1 LWRILTSRTFW
12 LAVLALYAVW
22 LGTRPRSERRGGM
35 ARRYGSRYAPGGR
48 RGDRDLRDSGEMR
61 PPRPSDAARR
71 VPRTGRTIAITL
83 AATPLLLGAFLG
95 DALHM
100 GRNFAGFALIA
111 FAMFLTREGLAAEA
125 AYDARRVSRRPA
137 MPRKLFGMVLTG
149 LGLAVSAYEPGVSLA
164 PPLVIAV
171 IGAVLHRMSFGGD
184 PMRDKG
190 MEGFDGIQQDRVIRI
205 TEEGEAYLKAMTDAA
220 LRLRDR
226 QLETRVAS
234 FAATARELFRNV
246 QDNPAALAP
255 ARRYLGVY
263 LLGARDATV
272 KFADQ
277 YATQADPAAR
287 AEMRKDYE
295 ALLSDLEENFTA
307 RSQAVLEGGRE
318 DLDIEVQVLR
328 DRLARE
334 GVRVPGGTDTP
345 PRLPRK
351 E

>member
-1 LWRILTSRTFW
+1 MLRSILTSRIFW
-12 LAVLALYAVW
+12 LVVLAIYAAW
-22 LGTRPRSERRGGM
+22 LLRRPRPERRASM
-35 ARRYGSRYAPGGR
+35 AKRYGGRHSPDASRREGA
-48 RGDRDLRDSGEMR
+48 DRSEPLR
-61 PPRPSDAARR
+61 PPRPTDAAR
-71 VPRTGRTIAITL
+71 VPLTGRTIAITF
-83 AATPLLLGAFLG
+83 AASPLLIGAFMG

-100 GRNFAGFALIA
+100 GSNFAGFAVIA

-137 MPRKLFGMVLTG
+137 MPRKLFGMALTG
-149 LGLAVSAYEPGVSLA
+149 LGLAIAAHEPGANPLA
-164 PPLVIAV
+164 LLAIGV
-171 IGAVLHRMSFGGD
+171 IGAALHRLCFGGD

-205 TEEGEAYLKAMTDAA
+205 TEEGEAYLKAMTEAA

-226 QLETRVAS
+226 QLETRIAG

-272 KFADQ
+272 KFAEQ
-277 YATQADPAAR
+277 YASQADPAAR
-287 AEMRKDYE
+287 SVMRQDYE
-295 ALLSDLEENFTA
+295 ALLSDLEANFTA
-307 RSQAVLEGGRE
+307 RSQAVLEGARE

-334 GVRVPGGTDTP
+334 GVRVPGPADTP
-345 PRLPRK
+345 PSDT
-351 E
+351 

>member
-1 LWRILTSRTFW
+1 MLRSILTSRTFW
-12 LAVLALYAVW
+12 LVVLAIYAAW
-22 LGTRPRSERRGGM
+22 LFKRSRSERRASM
-35 ARRYGSRYAPGGR
+35 AKRYGSRYSPK
-48 RGDRDLRDSGEMR
+48 GDRRSQGADGPEALR
-61 PPRPSDAARR
+61 PPRPADAKR
-71 VPRTGRTIAITL
+71 VPRTGLTIAITL
-83 AATPLLLGAFLG
+83 AASPLLIGAFMG
-95 DALHM
+95 DALHLA
-100 GRNFAGFALIA
+100 RNFAGFALIA
-111 FAMFLTREGLAAEA
+111 GAMFMTREGLAAEA
-125 AYDARRVSRRPA
+125 AYNARRVSRRPA
-137 MPRKLFGMVLTG
+137 FPRKLFGMVLTG
-149 LGLAVSAYEPGVSLA
+149 LGLGVSAYEPSAGLA
-164 PPLVIAV
+164 PPLVMGV
-171 IGAVLHRMSFGGD
+171 VGAVLHRMCFGGD

-205 TEEGEAYLKAMTDAA
+205 TEEGEAHLTAMTDAA

-246 QDNPAALAP
+246 QENPAALAP

-277 YATQADPAAR
+277 YTAQTDPAVR
-287 AEMRKDYE
+287 AEMRSDYE
-295 ALLSDLEENFTA
+295 ALLSDLEANFTA
-307 RSQAVLEGGRE
+307 RSKAVQEGGRE

-334 GVRVPGGTDTP
+334 GVRIATPSDTP
-345 PRLPRK
+345 PPLPPR